1 MPNFSSK
8 HVLQMAKNKKFIKL
22 DVMSEDGGKISFK
35 VKQNVSLSK
44 LRMSYSERVG
54 LPVSSLRFFVNG
66 SRINDQTPEELKM
79 EDGEEV
85 DVFREQGG
93 KSQGKIIKLV
103 VRSED
108 GGELSV
114 RVNRT
119 ASLGNLRKFYSEQ
132 CLKLPVSSVRFFVD
146 GKRINDETP
155 DQLEI
160 EDGGVVEVFREQGG
174 KSQEQSNNGDVTE
187 GSAVF
192 PRIQEEKGI
201 PSPTPSTTGS
211 RKLAG
216 RIVFCHIESL
226 RLSSSP
232 ELHLTQLAGGCHNPQ
247 ANVFLPVLPSI
258 LPGYLN
264 NYKLGGDIMRTL
276 NLIENKGSYLFR
288 PSVLVENTPGIE
300 YVDEDQALRTFLDF
314 LDMIGPNITLVMKS
328 MIIIV

>member
-1 MPNFSSK
+1 MPNFLSK

-22 DVMSEDGGKISFK
+22 DVRSEDGGKISFK
-35 VKQNVSLSK
+35 LKQNVSLSK

-66 SRINDQTPEELKM
+66 SRINDQTPMELKI

-93 KSQGKIIKLV
+93 KSQGNIIKLV

-174 KSQEQSNNGDVTE
+174 KSQEQSNNGDVAE
-187 GSAVF
+187 ESAASKLIAEDK
-192 PRIQEEKGI
+192 RI
-201 PSPTPSTTGS
+201 PSPMPS
-211 RKLAG
+211 RKLDRISN

-232 ELHLTQLAGGCHNPQ
+232 ELHLTQVAGACHNPQ

-276 NLIENKGSYLFR
+276 NLIENNGSYLFR

>member
-8 HVLQMAKNKKFIKL
+8 HVLQMAKNNKFIKL

-35 VKQNVSLSK
+35 LKQNVSLSK

-66 SRINDQTPEELKM
+66 SRINDQTPMELKI

-160 EDGGVVEVFREQGG
+160 EDGGVVDVFREQGG
-174 KSQEQSNNGDVTE
+174 KSQEQSNNGDVAE
-187 GSAVF
+187 ESAASKLVAEDK
-192 PRIQEEKGI
+192 RI
-201 PSPTPSTTGS
+201 PSPMPS
-211 RKLAG
+211 RKLDRISN

-232 ELHLTQLAGGCHNPQ
+232 ELHLTQVAGACHNPQ

-258 LPGYLN
+258 LPCYLN

-276 NLIENKGSYLFR
+276 NLIENNGSYLFR

-328 MIIIV
+328 MILIV

>member
-1 MPNFSSK
+1 MPNFLSR

-22 DVMSEDGGKISFK
+22 DVRSEDGGKIYFK

-66 SRINDQTPEELKM
+66 SRINDQTPMELKI

-160 EDGGVVEVFREQGG
+160 EDGGVVDVFREQGG
-174 KSQEQSNNGDVTE
+174 KSQEQSNNGDVAE
-187 GSAVF
+187 ESAASKLVAEDK
-192 PRIQEEKGI
+192 RI
-201 PSPTPSTTGS
+201 PSPMPS
-211 RKLAG
+211 RKLDRISN

-232 ELHLTQLAGGCHNPQ
+232 ELHLTQVAGACHNPQ

-258 LPGYLN
+258 LPQYLN

-328 MIIIV
+328 MILIV